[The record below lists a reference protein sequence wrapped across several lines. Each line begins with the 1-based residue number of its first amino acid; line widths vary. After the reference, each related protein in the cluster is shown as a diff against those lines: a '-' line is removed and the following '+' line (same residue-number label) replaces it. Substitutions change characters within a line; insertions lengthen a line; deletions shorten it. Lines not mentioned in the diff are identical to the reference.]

1 MTFIQYA
8 LAVIRT
14 ARRQAP
20 RGLTYICKPE
30 HLRAAY
36 EVRLGIAEAATRL
49 LQHYAGEVA
58 A

>member
-1 MTFIQYA
+1 MNYIQYA
-8 LAVIRT
+8 LTVIAA

-20 RGLTYICKPE
+20 RGLHFACEPA

-36 EVRLGIAEAATRL
+36 EVRLGIAEAAQRL
-49 LQHYAGEVA
+49 VNHYAGEVA